1 MSGERRFTIE
11 QANAEL
17 VGLRERLPRLRE
29 ARRELIRATERIT
42 EAVAA
47 DGGGVAGGDW
57 FGAQR
62 ILRTEVTELAER
74 GILLRDPE
82 TGLVDFPAE
91 LEGRRVYLCWR
102 LEEGEVGFYHEE
114 TTGYSG
120 RKRL

>member
-62 ILRTEVTELAER
+62 ILKTEVTELAER

-102 LEEGEVGFYHEE
+102 LGEDEVGFYHEE